1 MAWHARNI
9 MSLHKPVRIAAHLI
23 RLDGYL
29 DDACSYATRPG
40 ADRQRAAE
48 VQSVPQRDA
57 FLAARKLLLK
67 LLAAQLGCPPAAV
80 PICRGPHG
88 KPRLAFGN
96 TEFSLS
102 HRDRWCAVALWADAP
117 VGIDVEPIRT
127 LPGMTEVVA
136 EFFPLAAR
144 AAFASAPPEEQE
156 IVFFRW
162 WTRIEAAVKVSGRG
176 LDAALSCFNDVTCQS
191 FEAVP
196 GLAVAVAA
204 EGEGPLIVDW
214 QVDRNLSW
222 LEPEPRRLYVASSRL
237 VCQKTG

>member
-1 MAWHARNI
+1 MAWHERKI

-29 DDACSYATRPG
+29 DDAGSYATRPG
-40 ADRQRAAE
+40 ADRAAE

-88 KPRLAFGN
+88 SDGRGRPSGGN
-96 TEFSLS
+96 
-102 HRDRWCAVALWADAP
+102 RDRWCAVALSADAP

-127 LPGMTEVVA
+127 LPGMAEVVA

-222 LEPEPRRLYVASSRL
+222 LEPEQRRLYVASSRL

>member
-1 MAWHARNI
+1 MPRDPALIGSVQQKSNPYRSATHSWPRESCCSSCLPR
-9 MSLHKPVRIAAHLI
+9 SLAAHQ
-23 RLDGYL
+23 
-29 DDACSYATRPG
+29 RP
-40 ADRQRAAE
+40 
-48 VQSVPQRDA
+48 
-57 FLAARKLLLK
+57 FL
-67 LLAAQLGCPPAAV
+67 
-80 PICRGPHG
+80 
-88 KPRLAFGN
+88 
-96 TEFSLS
+96 S
-102 HRDRWCAVALWADAP
+102 ADAP

-222 LEPEPRRLYVASSRL
+222 LEPEQRRLYVASSRL